1 MMYSKTDRFRKKL
14 KQLREEQHTWRPHWQ
29 EISEYMMPMKGKYL
43 LSESQD
49 TYANDGAKKHQK
61 IINGSA
67 NDALRIIAAG
77 LQGGLTSPSRPWF
90 ALTMND
96 ENLAEF
102 QPVRE
107 WLHNVR
113 SILMTIFSR
122 SNFYGS
128 IHSMYK
134 ELAAFGTGA
143 MLIEEDFESVIR
155 ARPFT
160 IGEYM
165 TALDSKYRARTLY
178 RQFAMTADQMI
189 EAYGIEAVS
198 DQIKSC
204 YDNGNG
210 EKRFE
215 VVQAIEPNGLLN
227 PYRKDFQGKQF
238 ISAHFELNNDP
249 DKMLRLSGYNEMP
262 FVVAR
267 WDVNGVDVY
276 GTAPGMDALGDVK
289 MLQKMEEKKL
299 KALDKMVDPPMNAP
313 SSMKGKGATVIAGGV
328 NYLDALQGG
337 QTFAPAY
344 QVNPNMQQIGFE
356 IERVE
361 QRIKKFFFNDLF
373 LSIIMNEKNMTATEV
388 AKRYDE
394 KMMVLGAVIE
404 RLQSEMLDPV
414 IDRVFNIADRLNLLP
429 PPPKEI
435 EGLEIKVEY
444 ISLLAQAQKMV
455 GTTAIEQT
463 AAFVGNLAA
472 VSPDVIDKF
481 DFDEA
486 VDQYAGM
493 VGVPPKMI
501 RSDDAVA
508 EIRAQRAQAQAQA
521 QMQEQIAQS
530 VQGAKIMSETKVGNN
545 SALDALLGV
554 VDEGEV

>member
-1 MMYSKTDRFRKKL
+1 
-14 KQLREEQHTWRPHWQ
+14 
-29 EISEYMMPMKGKYL
+29 MPMKGKYL